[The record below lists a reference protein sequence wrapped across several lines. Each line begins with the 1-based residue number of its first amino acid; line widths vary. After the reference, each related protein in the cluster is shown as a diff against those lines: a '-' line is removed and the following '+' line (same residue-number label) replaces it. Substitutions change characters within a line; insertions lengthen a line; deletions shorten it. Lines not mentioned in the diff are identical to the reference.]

1 MKAGKGVEMKQ
12 VYVGMCADLIHHGH
26 INIIREARKLG
37 EVTVGL
43 LADKAIA
50 SYKRVPLLSYEQR
63 KQIIENIQGVARVV
77 PQETLD
83 YVPNLRALKPDIVVH
98 GTDWREGVQRETR
111 ARVMAALKEWG
122 GELVEPEYTPDVSS
136 TALIREV
143 LQVGSAPDVRRR
155 KLRRLLDLK
164 PLVRVLE
171 VHNGLTAR
179 LVEQVSVGE
188 GTAARSFDAM
198 WESSLTDSASKGKP
212 DTGVVDFT
220 SRLQTIEQI
229 LDVTTK
235 PMLVDA
241 DNGGFAEHFVYL
253 VRTLERQGVSA
264 VVIEDKTGP
273 KRNSLLGTDVA
284 QEQESAEMFA
294 GKITA
299 GKRAQATDDFMI
311 IARIESLILKKGM
324 EDALRRARA
333 YLEAGADGLLIHSK
347 EKTPDEILRFCE
359 GYRAM
364 GAPAPL
370 AVVPTTYADTPEDR
384 LAEAGVRIVIYANH
398 LLRAAYPAM
407 RKAAESILRH
417 HRCREA
423 DEVCMPIK
431 QVLTLI
437 PGAEG

>member
-1 MKAGKGVEMKQ
+1 MMKQ

-50 SYKRVPLLSYEQR
+50 SYKRIPMLTYEQR
-63 KQIIENIQGVARVV
+63 QQIIENIQGVVRVV

-83 YVPNLRALKPDIVVH
+83 YVPNLRALKPDYVVH
-98 GTDWREGVQRETR
+98 GTDWQEGVQRETR
-111 ARVMAALKEWG
+111 ARVIAALQEWG
-122 GELVEPEYTPDVSS
+122 GQLVEPEYTPDISS
-136 TALIREV
+136 SALIREV
-143 LQVGSAPDVRRR
+143 LQIGSAPDVRRR
-155 KLRRLLDLK
+155 KLQRLLELK
-164 PLVRVLE
+164 PLLRVME

-179 LVEQVSVGE
+179 LVEQVQVGE
-188 GTAARSFDAM
+188 GSDARSFDAM

-273 KRNSLLGTDVA
+273 KRNSLFGTDVA
-284 QEQESAEMFA
+284 QEQERAEMFA
-294 GKITA
+294 EKITA
-299 GKRAQATDDFMI
+299 GKKAQATDDFMI
-311 IARIESLILKKGM
+311 IARIESLILNKGLD
-324 EDALRRARA
+324 DALRRARL
-333 YLEAGADGLLIHSK
+333 YLDAGADGILIHSK
-347 EKTPDEILRFCE
+347 QRTPDEIFRFCE

-364 GAPAPL
+364 GAEKPL
-370 AVVPTTYADTPEDR
+370 VVVPTTYADTTEEQ
-384 LAEAGVRIVIYANH
+384 LMAAGVRVVIYANH

-417 HRCREA
+417 HRCRET
-423 DEVCMPIK
+423 DECCLPIK

>member
-1 MKAGKGVEMKQ
+1 MKQ

-26 INIIREARKLG
+26 INILREARKLG

-43 LADKAIA
+43 LTDQAIA
-50 SYKRVPLLSYEQR
+50 SYKRIPMLSYEQR
-63 KQIIENIQGVARVV
+63 KQIIENLQGVARVV

-83 YVPNLRALKPDIVVH
+83 YVPNLRALKPDYVVH
-98 GTDWREGVQRETR
+98 GTDWREGVQKEIRS
-111 ARVMAALKEWG
+111 RVIEALAEWG
-122 GELVEPEYTPDVSS
+122 GQLVEPEYTPDVSS
-136 TALIREV
+136 SALIREV
-143 LQVGSAPDVRRR
+143 LQIGSAPDVRRR
-155 KLRRLLDLK
+155 KLQRLLDLK
-164 PLVRVLE
+164 PLVRAME

-179 LVEQVSVGE
+179 LVEQLEVRE
-188 GTAARSFDAM
+188 GTAARGFDAM

-241 DNGGFAEHFVYL
+241 DNGGYAEHFVYL

-273 KRNSLLGTDVA
+273 KRNSLFGTDVA
-284 QEQESAEMFA
+284 QEQEAPRTFAE
-294 GKITA
+294 KITA
-299 GKRAQATDDFMI
+299 GKKAQATDDFMI
-311 IARIESLILKKGM
+311 VARIESLILKKGLD
-324 EDALRRARA
+324 DALARA
-333 YLEAGADGLLIHSK
+333 KTYLEAGADGILIHSK
-347 EKTPDEILRFCE
+347 EREPDEIFRFCE
-359 GYRAM
+359 AYRAL
-364 GAPAPL
+364 GAKAPL
-370 AVVPTTYADTPEDR
+370 VVVPTTYAQVTEEQ
-384 LAEAGVRIVIYANH
+384 LIEAGVRIVIYANQ

-407 RKAAESILRH
+407 RKAAETILRH
-417 HRCREA
+417 HRGLEA
-423 DEVCMPIK
+423 DELCLPIK